1 MAEPIIRV
9 RNLKK
14 QFVQHGDHAP
24 NLKTTL
30 VRLGRRKKSKPNYI
44 TIMDDVS
51 FDIYPGEVVGV
62 LGRNGTGKSSLFR
75 ILSGIYEADSGD
87 LEVRGKLVPLV
98 GLGAGFH
105 QELTGYENIFLN
117 GAVIGFSRREIMAK
131 VDEIIAFSELGS
143 KGHEPVNR
151 YSSGMVVR
159 LGFSIAVHLDAPILL
174 LDEIFGVGDEG
185 FQRKSTNKVLELI
198 KSGRT
203 IVMVSH
209 DAAAVRAHCSRC
221 LLFDQGKL
229 LYDGDSA
236 GGVEAYHGLFRG
248 AGDV

>member
-1 MAEPIIRV
+1 MSEPIISV

-14 QFVQHGDHAP
+14 KFIQHGDRTP
-24 NLKTTL
+24 NLKSAL
-30 VRLGRRKKSKPNYI
+30 VRLGRGGRIKPRYV
-44 TIMDDVS
+44 TILDGVS

-75 ILSGIYEADSGD
+75 ILSGIYEADSGE
-87 LEVRGKLVPLV
+87 LHMRGKCVPLV

-105 QELTGYENIFLN
+105 QELTGFENIFLN
-117 GAVIGFSRREIMAK
+117 GAVIGFSRREILSK
-131 VDEIIAFSELGS
+131 VDAIIKFAELGE
-143 KGHEPVNR
+143 KIHEPVNR

-209 DAAAVRAHCSRC
+209 DAQAVRTHCSRC
-221 LLFDQGKL
+221 LLLDGGKL
-229 LYDGDSA
+229 LYDGDAA
-236 GGVEAYHGLFRG
+236 GGVEAYHNLFRE
-248 AGDV
+248 AADV